1 MLAAKRHTGT
11 RTEKL
16 GSTWVGATSP
26 CRAVASADAALVA
39 PTHVLEAYRIRTVPV
54 RTEYQNRSRSRTD
67 LRPDAVPSLD
77 LIRYL
82 NRTEISTE
90 ISTDTGRDCGERGN
104 HR

>member
-1 MLAAKRHTGT
+1 MLATKRHTGT

-16 GSTWVGATSP
+16 GSTWVGATPP

-39 PTHVLEAYRIRTVPV
+39 PTHVLE
-54 RTEYQNRSRSRTD
+54 EYQNQSRSRTD

-82 NRTEISTE
+82 NRTKLR
-90 ISTDTGRDCGERGN
+90 TDTGRNCGERGN
-104 HR
+104 HQ

>member
-1 MLAAKRHTGT
+1 MLADKRHTGT

-26 CRAVASADAALVA
+26 CRAVASAEASLVA
-39 PTHVLEAYRIRTVPV
+39 PTHVLDEYRIRTVLV
-54 RTEYQNRSRSRTD
+54 GTEYQSQSRWRTD

-77 LIRYL
+77 LIRCL
-82 NRTEISTE
+82 NRTE
-90 ISTDTGRDCGERGN
+90 ISTDTGRDCGKNGN